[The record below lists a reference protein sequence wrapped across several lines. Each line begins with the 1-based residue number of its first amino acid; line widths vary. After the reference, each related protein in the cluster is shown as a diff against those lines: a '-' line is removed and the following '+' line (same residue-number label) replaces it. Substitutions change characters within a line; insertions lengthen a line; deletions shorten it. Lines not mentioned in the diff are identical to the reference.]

1 MIREEHPQKK
11 LHGKR
16 NEKNERN
23 GKEKKW
29 ENGKGSR
36 PGKTM
41 NRIFVAAVGIA
52 VVACAAAAWMIVP
65 EIHPMANTLIA
76 RSLTEQQY
84 NNYIS
89 GKMDVKVDASVKA
102 EDGTYAGMSIDNH
115 IDKIVLNDGKADIT
129 GSIDID
135 YAGLAENKDKYRIL
149 GNNSTQTM
157 YLYFKNEDDSSA
169 NGETG
174 EEYSRWYKMKQSEKE
189 SDRKNV
195 PEILRKTLKD
205 IEDKSFDEKKLSITG
220 TITADRLAYILDYFE
235 EFDPKNMN
243 LLQGLQKETQFD
255 ITLQY
260 AKKGNRNILKKI
272 TLLAENTYTGDNVKI
287 GNIEIVIELDEAV
300 RGKEIYIP
308 KGLETGASG
317 EDFVMPEPKPIEST
331 QPEVSLQSF
340 MSLGLV
346 LDGKKMN
353 DMASVRTYIS
363 GSNRYRGWEPV

>member
-1 MIREEHPQKK
+1 
-11 LHGKR
+11 
-16 NEKNERN
+16 
-23 GKEKKW
+23 
-29 ENGKGSR
+29 
-36 PGKTM
+36 
-41 NRIFVAAVGIA
+41 
-52 VVACAAAAWMIVP
+52 
-65 EIHPMANTLIA
+65 
-76 RSLTEQQY
+76 
-84 NNYIS
+84 
-89 GKMDVKVDASVKA
+89 
-102 EDGTYAGMSIDNH
+102 
-115 IDKIVLNDGKADIT
+115 
-129 GSIDID
+129 
-135 YAGLAENKDKYRIL
+135 
-149 GNNSTQTM
+149 
-157 YLYFKNEDDSSA
+157 
-169 NGETG
+169 
-174 EEYSRWYKMKQSEKE
+174 MKQSEKE

-363 GSNRYRGWEPV
+363 GSNRYRGWEVSTDGNLYKNSLSTDENAQVYLYTNEANQVTQLEFDNTYAKKNSLNLLIGGLSLGCKKEELTGKFGVPEKTISTQESDELHYYIGDDHAQEIVLMFYKGDQTSNSGLQKITIFSNPGSIVGVEGETETESGVEEQ